1 VFCQTNEDGEFAT
14 DNLLPWRYSR
24 PTQTPTSVTCCR
36 SCFSRGL
43 GLMISRGPLQ
53 PLQLCEFCDLL
64 YLVFRISVCFF
75 CLLNREQFYVQNIL
89 FFWYEM
95 GACKTENGTKSLAP
109 LPAFLGLSFSLCTNI
124 FLCGNIFARWDL
136 YICCDLCGL
145 LTYWCIFEMSLLCRS
160 YHCPF

>member
-1 VFCQTNEDGEFAT
+1 
-14 DNLLPWRYSR
+14 
-24 PTQTPTSVTCCR
+24 
-36 SCFSRGL
+36 
-43 GLMISRGPLQ
+43 MISRGPLQ
-53 PLQLCEFCDLL
+53 PLQFCEFCDLL

-124 FLCGNIFARWDL
+124 FLCGNIFGRWDL

-145 LTYWCIFEMSLLCRS
+145 LTLLMHLWNVITLQKLSLPFLSSFVKTYFRS
-160 YHCPF
+160 PAAFWNKSQQQQISE